1 MDTIE
6 PVNGAHDL
14 GGSQGFGP
22 VPIEGDEPVFHE
34 DWERRV
40 FGISFAL
47 WGRIG
52 TVDDFRYARERMR
65 PEEYLAA
72 SYYEKWLAATERL
85 VVEGGVITVEELEK
99 RRQELERGEE
109 VPLRERSDPE
119 LTRRLVDSAFC
130 GVSSL
135 REVDREPRFAAGDEV
150 VARNFHPVGHT
161 RLPRYVRGRRGIV
174 ERVLG
179 AFVFPDARAAG
190 QGEGPEYCYTT
201 RFEAHELWG
210 DSAEPR
216 ASVWLDLWESYL
228 QPLEHTT

>member
-1 MDTIE
+1 
-6 PVNGAHDL
+6 VNGAHDL

-22 VPIEGDEPVFHE
+22 VPIERDEPVFHE
-34 DWERRV
+34 EWERRV

-52 TVDDFRYARERMR
+52 SVDDFRYARERMH

-72 SYYEKWLAATERL
+72 SYYEKWLAAAERL
-85 VVEGGVITVEELEK
+85 AVERGVITTDELEK
-99 RRQELERGEE
+99 RRRVLEGGEE
-109 VPLRERSDPE
+109 VPRQERRDPE
-119 LTRRLVDSAFC
+119 LARRLVDSALH

-135 REVDREPRFAAGDEV
+135 RAVDREPRFAAGDEI
-150 VARNFHPVGHT
+150 VARNFHPAGHT
-161 RLPRYVRGRRGIV
+161 RLPRYLRGRRGV
-174 ERVLG
+174 VKSVLG

-190 QGEGPEYCYTT
+190 QGEQPEHCYTV

-228 QPLEHTT
+228 RPLEQTT